1 MSDRNTED
9 IIGALYDM
17 VQDARSMPLA
27 ADKCIVERDRVL
39 DMLDD
44 LYHKIVPELERNP
57 IEAAIRQEEAQSA
70 AEREAS
76 RRFAVY
82 HIREQAGDSYFY
94 SEVHNDLYM
103 AACECRQYL
112 QEGKQFLLS
121 EYFKHRQDCDFFNY
135 AKLLDDMG
143 YNPQITMAVELNA
156 DTGLCMVRRAGADDS
171 WHQYRMK
178 DLSTGIFRAKRKD
191 GRSYAERN
199 SIFEEFIAEREIAM
213 HLPAYDYQLQEG
225 KPVEQ
230 RIEEFNAANAPF
242 YIMDYGDDRYG
253 LSLPISF
260 LSPPFSNYGQKA
272 FNAYAA
278 QQGEEAK
285 QNGLFTT
292 GNGYDWECVFKKAF
306 ENDPLMENMKFDP
319 EAGGFYSYSYDLST
333 LEQLGSRFKEICES
347 GQAFRDLVCTAL
359 TEVEMKQKMD
369 LGGM

>member
-1 MSDRNTED
+1 MRSTD
-9 IIGALYDM
+9 ITVFYSTLRTGALERILKEQGKSLDS
-17 VQDARSMPLA
+17 A
-27 ADKCIVERDRVL
+27 VEE
-39 DMLDD
+39 MLDD
-44 LYHKIVPELERNP
+44 LYQRIVPEQERTE
-57 IEAAIRQEEAQSA
+57 IEARIRQEEAQTA
-70 AEREAS
+70 AETEAA

-82 HIREQAGDSYFY
+82 RIRELGEDSYFT
-94 SEVHNDLYM
+94 SEAHNDLYL
-103 AACECRQYL
+103 AACECREYL
-112 QEGKQFLLS
+112 QDPKPFLLPD
-121 EYFKHRQDCDFFNY
+121 YFSHKQICNQFRYSQLVND
-135 AKLLDDMG
+135 LG
-143 YNPQITMAVELNA
+143 YNPQITMVVELDA
-156 DTGLCMVRRAGADDS
+156 DKGMCMVQKAGEDDS

-278 QQGEEAK
+278 QQGDEAK

>member
-1 MSDRNTED
+1 MNSTD
-9 IIGALYDM
+9 ITVFYST
-17 VQDARSMPLA
+17 AR
-27 ADKCIVERDRVL
+27 VEAMERILKEQGKSLDSAVL

-44 LYHKIVPELERNP
+44 LYLKIVPEMERNP
-57 IEAAIRQEEAQSA
+57 IEAAIRQEEAQAA
-70 AEREAS
+70 AEAEAS
-76 RRFAVY
+76 RRFAVF

-112 QEGKQFLLS
+112 QDGKQFLLS
-121 EYFKHRQDCDFFNY
+121 DYFKHRQDCTQFHY
-135 AKLLDDMG
+135 SKLVNDLG
-143 YNPQITMAVELNA
+143 YNPQITMVVELDA
-156 DTGLCMVRRAGADDS
+156 DKGMCMVQKAGEDDS

-178 DLSTGIFRAKRKD
+178 DLSTGIFHAKRKD
-191 GRSYAERN
+191 GLPFERRN
-199 SIFEEFIAEREIAM
+199 VIFEEFIAEKEIAM
-213 HLPAYDYQLQEG
+213 HRPVYDYREQTG

-260 LSPPFSNYGQKA
+260 LSPPYSNFGQKA

-278 QQGEEAK
+278 QQGEEVK

-333 LEQLGSRFKEICES
+333 LEQLGSRFREICDS
-347 GQAFRDLVCTAL
+347 GQEFRDLVCTAL
-359 TEVEMKQKMD
+359 AEVELKQKMEM
-369 LGGM
+369 GGM